1 VARRGER
8 VHFHHPKY
16 DGQSLTVN
24 PIVFLFQRFFQLLF
38 CTKLNYCCPNFLQ
51 KLNYCAKDP
60 LHDCFDEF
68 RNSHSPQTGLCFRAG
83 LWRPRK
89 EHIATD
95 FFRADDSCRG
105 IAIHFLTMT
114 NSKAKVSHGSN
125 FHFLTQINRSCSYIF
140 PLGLPSSAVG
150 SKSNEPFGLNYCRHY
165 WVTAT
170 ILRHSKRRRSG
181 QGKAPFGPASLL
193 GHTVTIRKGA
203 LWPPVQ
209 HVSPSP
215 PSGCSRLRAPG
226 PVIYAAL
233 QDPSPSRRVRWRRAV
248 TP

>member
-1 VARRGER
+1 M
-8 VHFHHPKY
+8 
-16 DGQSLTVN
+16 N
-24 PIVFLFQRFFQLLF
+24 PIAFLFQRFFQLLF

-114 NSKAKVSHGSN
+114 NSKAKVLHGSN
-125 FHFLTQINRSCSYIF
+125 FHFLTQINRCCSYIF

-150 SKSNEPFGLNYCRHY
+150 SKSKEPHAASIIAGIIGSRPQFCAILKDGDPDKERRPSAQRPC
-165 WVTAT
+165 WVT
-170 ILRHSKRRRSG
+170 RSRFSAI
-181 QGKAPFGPASLL
+181 QGKAPFGLPCSTCLHPRPA
-193 GHTVTIRKGA
+193 
-203 LWPPVQ
+203 
-209 HVSPSP
+209 PSSEP
-215 PSGCSRLRAPG
+215 RAPSFMR
-226 PVIYAAL
+226 PCKI
-233 QDPSPSRRVRWRRAV
+233 RVRVGESDGGA
-248 TP
+248 P